1 MYLHFYVYAYLRKDG
16 TPYYIG
22 KGFENRAY
30 TQHRTKK
37 GGVHT
42 PKDKSRI
49 VFLERN
55 LTEVG
60 AFAFERRYI
69 KWYGRQDIGT
79 GILKNRTDGGEGAS
93 GAVRSFLQKQQSI
106 IFGAKAKQRNIN
118 LSANGKHPFQNPCWI
133 TKEDRSDRSK
143 NTAKKQKENNRLGF
157 QLGHAST
164 AGSIGGKIGGAISG
178 RLNKGSIGVIYKN
191 GNTKRISV
199 DAYNQYKIL
208 MTQNKIPMSEW
219 EFVTVRSKESK
230 NRLQIG

>member
-22 KGFENRAY
+22 KGSRDRAFV
-30 TQHRTKK
+30 QHRSNGK
-37 GGVHT
+37 GVHT
-42 PKDKSRI
+42 PKDKLRI
-49 VFLERN
+49 VFLEQN

-60 AFAFERRYI
+60 AFALERRYI
-69 KWYGRQDIGT
+69 KWYGRQDIGK

-93 GAVRSFLQKQQSI
+93 GVIQSFLQKQQSI

-118 LSANGKHPFQNPCWI
+118 LAANGEHPFQNPCWI
-133 TKEDRSDRSK
+133 PKKERSDRSK

-178 RLNKGSIGVIYKN
+178 KLNKGSTGVVYKD
-191 GNTKRISV
+191 GNTKRISA
-199 DAYNQYKIL
+199 DAYNQYKSL
-208 MTQNKIPMSEW
+208 MIKNKIPMSEW

-230 NRLQIG
+230 NRL

>member
-22 KGFENRAY
+22 KGSRDRAFV
-30 TQHRTKK
+30 QHRVNGK
-37 GGVHT
+37 GVHT
-42 PKDKSRI
+42 PKDKCRI
-49 VFLERN
+49 VFLEQN

-69 KWYGRQDIGT
+69 RWYGRQDTGT
-79 GILKNRTDGGEGAS
+79 GILKNGTDGGEGAS
-93 GAVRSFLQKQQSI
+93 GAIQSFLQKQQSK

-118 LSANGKHPFQNPCWI
+118 LAVNGKHPFQNPCWI
-133 TKEDRSDRSK
+133 TKEERSDRSK
-143 NTAKKQKENNRLGF
+143 NTTKKQKENNRLGF

-178 RLNKGSIGVIYKN
+178 KLNKGSIGVIYKD
-191 GNTKRISV
+191 GTTERIPTNE
-199 DAYNQYKIL
+199 YNQYKIL
-208 MTQNKIPMSEW
+208 MTQNKIPMLEW